1 MAAII
6 DRFTYLKHW
15 LKYLSCGQI
24 TTTRRWPVTLI
35 RGMPS
40 RQIRKHR
47 IALST
52 GGFIEVVWE
61 CIPNIAYIR
70 IHLGQPKHQH
80 DLDETYKY
88 VRYGSDKETVWLLR
102 ELRSALADLI
112 DTL

>member
-1 MAAII
+1 MFAYMKYM
-6 DRFTYLKHW
+6 F
-15 LKYLSCGQI
+15 KYLASGQI